1 MSVNSVSSGGSV
13 HPDSSAEAWIGGVI
27 SAAEQQALGWKEYN
41 FEEEAANGAG
51 NTQQA
56 DGVDRAPPTAQERA
70 LEAFWGGDPNRPP
83 SSFPSSSGSTS
94 QPMSITDAE
103 AQEMIN
109 VGYDVR
115 PDGNGG
121 WTLNLTTDR
130 VDINQKPSQE
140 SVPLPGVSNQQTIQ
154 VIHPDDPRPPTIE
167 PNGNTGSPAGAGS
180 PDDEVD
186 GVTGAGQAEGKK
198 IDTVLDQ
205 KVEDLLDMSPSLRRL
220 WEIAK
225 NAGWKLELT
234 NEGKSRAVKSDP
246 PKVLINPADIKEGG
260 DPFAKMASLVS
271 HEMGHA
277 GTPYQDRIE
286 ADNMADFVA
295 KNVAKDLQHEGA
307 AAFVNAKTRD
317 EIIANGGPDIGIRG
331 GLDEWYISVYED
343 YKAGRITESQAID
356 RMAELMAYEP
366 DHEDGWNKQ
375 EILVAQYEADWKS
388 EHPNE

>member
-1 MSVNSVSSGGSV
+1 MAVNSVSSGASV
-13 HPDSSAEAWIGGVI
+13 HADSSAEAWIGGVI
-27 SAAEQQALGWKEYN
+27 SAAEQQALGWQEYN
-41 FEEEAANGAG
+41 FEEEAANTG

-70 LEAFWGGDPNRPP
+70 LEAFWGADPNRPP
-83 SSFPSSSGSTS
+83 SSFQSSSGSTS

-130 VDINQKPSQE
+130 VDNVQKPE
-140 SVPLPGVSNQQTIQ
+140 SVPLPNVSNQQTIQ
-154 VIHPDDPRPPTIE
+154 VIHPDDPRPPTME
-167 PNGNTGSPAGAGS
+167 PNGNTGSPAGA

-220 WEIAK
+220 WESATK
-225 NAGWKLELT
+225 AGWKLELT
-234 NEGKSRAVKSDP
+234 NEGKSRAEAGKP
-246 PKVLINPADIKEGG
+246 PRVLINPADINEGG
-260 DPFAKMASLVS
+260 DPFSKMASLVS

-286 ADNMADFVA
+286 ADNMADFVS

-317 EIIANGGPDIGIRG
+317 EIIAAGGPDIGIRG

-366 DHEDGWNKQ
+366 DRKDGRNKQ
-375 EILVAQYEADWKS
+375 ELLEDKYEGEWKRA
-388 EHPNE
+388 HPNE